1 MHSQSSG
8 SQEENDLL
16 GGENKGLIGKN
27 NSFSAFE
34 KQTLIENSK

>member
-16 GGENKGLIGKN
+16 GGENKGLIGK
-27 NSFSAFE
+27 
-34 KQTLIENSK
+34 KQFIFGV